1 MLYVATIKDFLKDDS
16 ALLNQ
21 LVVEDDGRFILEKGY
36 KFRADELLYLAK
48 LKASKGSRL
57 SRIRP
62 ITHSL
67 QEKRKPRVWNDKDG

>member
-36 KFRADELLYLAK
+36 KFRTKELLYLAK
-48 LKASKGSRL
+48 LKTSKGSRL